1 MPEGNLLGERGRGYA
16 QFLATLDDGRVA
28 IAALAVGCIQA
39 CLDLSVE
46 YALDRQTFG
55 APIGRK
61 QGVAFQVADLEVML
75 HASRLLTYRAAAMKD
90 GGAPVKEF
98 KQAASIAKLLRH
110 RVRGHRDPDRDAG
123 LRRLRVHGGVRR
135 RAALPRRQGARDR
148 RGHLG
153 GAADAHRPGSR
164 PARRV
169 VNNPLMRSRERHG
182 TVMSGAVV
190 LTLALTVLVG
200 FDGTASGAEP
210 TSDRGV
216 AGTRISSSRLGAT
229 NTWAYDVN
237 GSGVGYA
244 AWVEGG
250 DGKRRVLAARR
261 SPSGHWGPAKA
272 LTGTFSWE
280 GKRAY
285 AGYPDVAVDDKGRAT
300 VVWTQS
306 TSKGVRVKTA
316 STSKRGWS
324 APRYLS
330 VAGDSTGFP
339 DIEVSAN
346 GYAVVHW
353 AGHFG
358 LGVTDFT
365 LWSSYRARGGKW
377 EPAQRLDLDPVF
389 QPDARASEPAI
400 DERGVA
406 TIVWDEIA
414 GFDVNQS
421 RTQVATRGPGTG
433 WSTQTLQQAPD
444 SNQPSVATTT
454 DGRLVAAWREGGTI
468 WTRRRGVDG
477 AWAAPEIALSES
489 PSKTNNATAVGIAA
503 SGEVVVYGEQ
513 VDLVRPK
520 LRPYL
525 LTQSFPGQPVRPGL
539 RGSGVPDLRVRG
551 VPQGLRDRQTW
562 RGGDHLDGAWITPGG
577 LVPHLHAGARRPG
590 ALGTHHAGR
599 SRLGQPGP
607 RRGPSGSDERRLR
620 RGHRIVAD
628 RWMLHL
634 AVGRAACQG
643 LTPARRTLQAWRR
656 PGSGSASRPV
666 ASSPS
671 GWSRRSSR

>member
-1 MPEGNLLGERGRGYA
+1 
-16 QFLATLDDGRVA
+16 
-28 IAALAVGCIQA
+28 
-39 CLDLSVE
+39 
-46 YALDRQTFG
+46 
-55 APIGRK
+55 
-61 QGVAFQVADLEVML
+61 
-75 HASRLLTYRAAAMKD
+75 
-90 GGAPVKEF
+90 
-98 KQAASIAKLLRH
+98 
-110 RVRGHRDPDRDAG
+110 
-123 LRRLRVHGGVRR
+123 
-135 RAALPRRQGARDR
+135 
-148 RGHLG
+148 
-153 GAADAHRPGSR
+153 
-164 PARRV
+164 
-169 VNNPLMRSRERHG
+169 VNNSVMRSRERHG

-377 EPAQRLDLDPVF
+377 EAAQRLDLDPVF

-444 SNQPSVATTT
+444 SNQPIVATTA
-454 DGRLVAAWREGGTI
+454 DGRVVAAWREGGTI
-468 WTRRRGVDG
+468 WTRRRGADG
-477 AWAAPEIALSES
+477 AWAAPEIALTES
-489 PSKTNNATAVGIAA
+489 ASKTNNATAVGIAA

-513 VDLVRPK
+513 VDLRRPK
-520 LRPYL
+520 LRQYL
-525 LTQSFPGQPVRPGL
+525 LTQSSPGSSFVQDFATPAYRTFGYEVFLKDFVIGRRGEVAITWMERASGQAAWFRTYARVRDAHGRWAPTTQIG
-539 RGSGVPDLRVRG
+539 RVSDSPDLGVDRRG
-551 VPQGLRDRQTW
+551 RMSVVYGEGIGSVQT
-562 RGGDHLDGAWITPGG
+562 GGCCTSLW
-577 LVPHLHAGARRPG
+577 GAR
-590 ALGTHHAGR
+590 
-599 SRLGQPGP
+599 
-607 RRGPSGSDERRLR
+607 
-620 RGHRIVAD
+620 
-628 RWMLHL
+628 L
-634 AVGRAACQG
+634 ATG
-643 LTPARRTLQAWRR
+643 
-656 PGSGSASRPV
+656 
-666 ASSPS
+666 
-671 GWSRRSSR
+671 